1 ALYRQGVLRGKFLSN
16 ETYLVTDWYVRDI
29 GAAEDDQ
36 PRYYL
41 RANDAPRGG
50 DVPADLAE
58 RFHPWGVVRV
68 HGQPKIQIYASNQ
81 DAAAAPQVLDAEQ
94 FPSGDPALL
103 ARSLVYREA

>member
-1 ALYRQGVLRGKFLSN
+1 EDPAYALDYPRTSLPFFPTLYTERPRDFFFGFPYRYGWSVIGALYRQGVLRGKFLSN

-68 HGQPKIQIYASNQ
+68 H
-81 DAAAAPQVLDAEQ
+81 
-94 FPSGDPALL
+94 
-103 ARSLVYREA
+103 